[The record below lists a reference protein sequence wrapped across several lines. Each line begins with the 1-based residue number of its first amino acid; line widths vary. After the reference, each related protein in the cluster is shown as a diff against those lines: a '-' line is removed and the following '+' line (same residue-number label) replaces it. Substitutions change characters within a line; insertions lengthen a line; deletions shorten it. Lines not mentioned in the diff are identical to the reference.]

1 MNRFIKRQVG
11 FTIIELMV
19 ALAIA
24 STMMFFALP
33 AFNDFTTQRRM
44 TSNVN
49 ALISAVSLARSE
61 ATRRGGD
68 VTLQRTDTSDSD
80 NEWGGGFCITVG
92 DPNNCNA
99 PIRVFDLEGTPTFNA
114 KNDEDLQ
121 DEEGLTF
128 NSRGLL
134 QGGVSGA
141 IDLCGADAD
150 DDPGRRVQINAIG
163 RASVDT
169 FICFP

>member
-1 MNRFIKRQVG
+1 MINIKKRQVG

-19 ALAIA
+19 ALTIA
-24 STMMFFALP
+24 SVMMFFALP

-49 ALISAVSLARSE
+49 LLISGISLARSE
-61 ATRRGGD
+61 ATRRGAD
-68 VTLQRTDTSDSD
+68 VTLQRTDTTDD
-80 NEWGGGFCITVG
+80 TNEWGGGFCVTLG
-92 DPNNCNA
+92 DPGNCNA
-99 PIRVFDLEGTPTFNA
+99 PIRLFELEGTPTFNA
-114 KNDEDLQ
+114 KDDEGLQ
-121 DEEGLTF
+121 DEGGLTF

-134 QGGVSGA
+134 QGGISGA

-163 RASVDT
+163 RANVNNLV
-169 FICFP
+169 CF